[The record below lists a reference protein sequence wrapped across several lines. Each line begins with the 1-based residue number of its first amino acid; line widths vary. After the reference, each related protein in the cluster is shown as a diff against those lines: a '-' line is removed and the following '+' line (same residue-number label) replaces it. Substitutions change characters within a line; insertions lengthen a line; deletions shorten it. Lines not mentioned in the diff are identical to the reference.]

1 MKPWHA
7 RWRRPV
13 QWAMLALFAA
23 LPWLNRKGFHGV
35 SGTLFS
41 LEAWGLPL
49 ADPLAAAQVLAAG
62 ALPGARLLLGGLLV
76 LAVAVVLGRV
86 FCSWGCPYGLLS
98 ELVHARSKS
107 GPRAACASCLARPRT
122 GAGPD
127 VAARPDASSL
137 TSLSAPWKSG
147 FPVRAGLAA
156 AGLALTALAGA
167 PLLNQLSLPGEIT
180 LQLLALAYPTPGASD
195 WPWVGLALIIALL
208 AAEWHTR
215 TRLWCRYL
223 CPQSV
228 LLALAARLWPGAL
241 AIRRNMRRCTCA
253 ANDRACAGA
262 CSLSLDPRIPSRAP
276 RSECTNCGD
285 CATACA
291 ARGGAL
297 RLGFRESP
305 DGEIPPST
313 AQHQ

>member
-7 RWRRPV
+7 RWRRPA
-13 QWAMLALFAA
+13 QWAVLALFAA

-62 ALPGARLLLGGLLV
+62 ALPGMRLLLGGLLV

-98 ELVHARSKS
+98 ELVHARRRKGAKTGHGARSAGLS
-107 GPRAACASCLARPRT
+107 ASRTAAADAEHTVSQQASRLAFSS
-122 GAGPD
+122 
-127 VAARPDASSL
+127 AARG
-137 TSLSAPWKSG
+137 G
-147 FPVRAGLAA
+147 FPVRTGLVA

-167 PLLNQLSLPGEIT
+167 PLLNQFSLPGEIT
-180 LQLLALAYPTPGASD
+180 LQLLALAYPAPGAWD

-208 AAEWHTR
+208 VAEWRTR

-228 LLALAARLWPGAL
+228 LLSLAARLWPGAL
-241 AIRRNMRRCTCA
+241 AIRRDMRRCTCA

-262 CSLSLDPRIPSRAP
+262 CSLGLDPRIPNRAP

-297 RLGFRESP
+297 RLGFRE
-305 DGEIPPST
+305 PPE
-313 AQHQ
+313 A

>member
-7 RWRRPV
+7 RWRRPA
-13 QWAMLALFAA
+13 QWAVLALFAA

-49 ADPLAAAQVLAAG
+49 ADPLTAAQVLAAG
-62 ALPGARLLLGGLLV
+62 ALPGMRLLLGGLLV

-98 ELVHARSKS
+98 ELVHARRKNA
-107 GPRAACASCLARPRT
+107 PHAARCAHART
-122 GAGPD
+122 ATAPD
-127 VAARPDASSL
+127 AAARPDGSRLVSL
-137 TSLSAPWKSG
+137 APPWKSG
-147 FPVRAGLAA
+147 FPVRAGMAA

-180 LQLLALAYPTPGASD
+180 LQLLALSYPAPGVWD
-195 WPWVGLALIIALL
+195 WPWTGLVLIVVLL
-208 AAEWHTR
+208 AAEWRTR

-223 CPQSV
+223 CPQST
-228 LLALAARLWPGAL
+228 LLSLAARLWPGTL
-241 AIRRNMRRCTCA
+241 AIRRDMRRCTCA

-262 CSLSLDPRIPSRAP
+262 CSLGLDPRIPSRAP

-297 RLGFRESP
+297 RLSFRE
-305 DGEIPPST
+305 PPE
-313 AQHQ
+313 A

>member
-13 QWAMLALFAA
+13 QWTVLLLFAA

-62 ALPGARLLLGGLLV
+62 VMPGARLLLGALLV
-76 LAVAVVLGRV
+76 LALAVALGRA

-98 ELVHARSKS
+98 ELVHARRNATQPGSLPAGDAHAGTPK
-107 GPRAACASCLARPRT
+107 GGGFRGRAAVT
-122 GAGPD
+122 
-127 VAARPDASSL
+127 
-137 TSLSAPWKSG
+137 
-147 FPVRAGLAA
+147 A

-167 PLLNQLSLPGEIT
+167 PLLNQLSLPGEIS
-180 LQLLALAYPTPGASD
+180 LQLLALSLPVPQLHGLPD
-195 WPWVGLALIIALL
+195 WAWAGLLLIAALL
-208 AAEWHTR
+208 AAEWRTG

-228 LLALAARLWPGAL
+228 PLSLAARLWPGGPG
-241 AIRRNMRRCTCA
+241 IRRNMARCTCA
-253 ANDRACAGA
+253 ASDRACAKA
-262 CSLSLDPRIPSRAP
+262 CSLGLDPRFATRAP
-276 RSECTNCGD
+276 RTECTNCGD

-297 RLGFRESP
+297 RLGTHAP
-305 DGEIPPST
+305 KDT
-313 AQHQ
+313 

>member
-7 RWRRPV
+7 RWRRPA
-13 QWAMLALFAA
+13 QWAVLLLFAT
-23 LPWLNRKGFHGV
+23 LPWLNRKGLHGV

-49 ADPLAAAQVLAAG
+49 ADPLAAVQVLAAG

-76 LAVAVVLGRV
+76 LAVAVALGRV

-98 ELVHARSKS
+98 ELVHARREG
-107 GPRAACASCLARPRT
+107 GPSPAHTAST
-122 GAGPD
+122 
-127 VAARPDASSL
+127 V
-137 TSLSAPWKSG
+137 
-147 FPVRAGLAA
+147 GLRIRLGVAA
-156 AGLALTALAGA
+156 AGLALTALASA

-180 LQLLALAYPTPGASD
+180 LQLLALSYPVPDARD
-195 WPWVGLALIIALL
+195 WPWTGLVLMAALL
-208 AAEWHTR
+208 AVEWRTR

-228 LLALAARLWPGAL
+228 LLSLAARLWPGAL

-262 CSLSLDPRIPSRAP
+262 CSLGLDPRIPSRAP

-305 DGEIPPST
+305 DGEIPSST

>member
-7 RWRRPV
+7 RWRRPA
-13 QWAMLALFAA
+13 QWAVLALFAA

-49 ADPLAAAQVLAAG
+49 ADPLAAVQVLAAG

-76 LAVAVVLGRV
+76 LAVAVALGRV

-98 ELVHARSKS
+98 ELVHARRKS
-107 GPRAACASCLARPRT
+107 APRAACAACLARPRT
-122 GAGPD
+122 EAGPD
-127 VAARPDASSL
+127 AMAHPDAAARPDASRL
-137 TSLSAPWKSG
+137 TSLSPTWRNG
-147 FPVRAGLAA
+147 FPIRAGMAA
-156 AGLALTALAGA
+156 AGLALTVLAGA

-180 LQLLALAYPTPGASD
+180 LQLLALSRPAPSAWD
-195 WPWVGLALIIALL
+195 WPWTGLVLIAALL
-208 AAEWHTR
+208 AAEWRTR

-228 LLALAARLWPGAL
+228 LLSLAARLWPGAL

-253 ANDRACAGA
+253 PNDRACAGA
-262 CSLSLDPRIPSRAP
+262 CSMGLDPRIPARAP

-297 RLGFRESP
+297 HLGFREPP
-305 DGEIPPST
+305 D
-313 AQHQ
+313 A